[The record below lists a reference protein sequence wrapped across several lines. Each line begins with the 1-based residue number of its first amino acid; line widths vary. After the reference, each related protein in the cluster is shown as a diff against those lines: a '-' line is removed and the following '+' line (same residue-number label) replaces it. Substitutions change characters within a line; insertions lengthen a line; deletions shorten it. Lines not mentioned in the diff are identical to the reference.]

1 MLKFHQIV
9 VRKFL
14 LIFIA
19 LFIVVGGIVYYW
31 TKEFYIQQ
39 TRDSL
44 LQNIETISFSLQD
57 LSHLDSIAQKTKTT
71 LQLRLTVINQEGQV
85 ISESHKDKKTM
96 DNHKYRDE
104 IMQANQNDYGY
115 IIRHSNTINKDLLYI
130 VKKYEFKN
138 QIIYIRLAKEL
149 RSIRE
154 EIFSLGSKIVF
165 VLIIFL
171 AFFMSVLYKLSTNVE
186 YEMNKISTF
195 LSSLAKKEKPN
206 YIRSD
211 LSLEFH
217 DITKLLTK
225 VTQILT
231 KKDKRK
237 SKFTAKLQ
245 ESNQQKDDIISA
257 ISHEFKNPIA
267 VINGYSQTLLED
279 ENLQPIIRQKF
290 LTKIHKNGT
299 KLSELIDTLRLSIR
313 LDNGHESITLIK
325 VNLYELVLDIVE
337 TIEVNYVG
345 RKIII
350 QGDKNTFI
358 RVDEALFNILL
369 SNLIE
374 NACKYSE
381 DEVFVKFD
389 ENFLSVTDTGIGIS
403 KNNLENITNKFYRV
417 NENSWNNSLGLG
429 LYIVNNIVTLHNF
442 TFNIQSI
449 ENEGSTFT
457 ITIK

>member
-1 MLKFHQIV
+1 
-9 VRKFL
+9 
-14 LIFIA
+14 
-19 LFIVVGGIVYYW
+19 
-31 TKEFYIQQ
+31 
-39 TRDSL
+39 
-44 LQNIETISFSLQD
+44 
-57 LSHLDSIAQKTKTT
+57 
-71 LQLRLTVINQEGQV
+71 
-85 ISESHKDKKTM
+85 M